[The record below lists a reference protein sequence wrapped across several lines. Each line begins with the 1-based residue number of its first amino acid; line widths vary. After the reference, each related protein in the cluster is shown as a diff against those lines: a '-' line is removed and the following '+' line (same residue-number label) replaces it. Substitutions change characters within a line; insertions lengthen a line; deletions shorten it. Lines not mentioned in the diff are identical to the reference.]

1 VITGSIFARFLFA
14 FGIVLGSLLL
24 AGIAA
29 GVSAGLVA
37 EVSAGVSGEES
48 RPPPGT
54 PPNAATRQEV
64 WQVVVAELEREG
76 LSEQRLPRIED
87 LELPAA
93 LPALAGRR
101 LHVSSACWDEGPRRT
116 QFRLECGEPG
126 QCLPFLVYLHDAYL
140 HNAYLHNHVSD
151 YVRDDQNS
159 NARDGSCRPASEPQR
174 APEPSP
180 KPSAKLVLRAGDR
193 ATAVFL
199 SNRLRMTASVTC
211 LERGRKGEVIRV
223 RSQDGRVFRARI
235 SGPAR
240 LEALPQQ

>member
-1 VITGSIFARFLFA
+1 MITRSIFARFLFA
-14 FGIVLGSLLL
+14 FGIVLSSLLL
-24 AGIAA
+24 AGI
-29 GVSAGLVA
+29 
-37 EVSAGVSGEES
+37 SGANES

-54 PPNAATRQEV
+54 PPTAATRQEV
-64 WQVVVAELEREG
+64 WQAVVAELQREG

-87 LELPAA
+87 LELPGA

-101 LHVSSACWDEGPRRT
+101 LHVTSACWDEGPRRT

-126 QCLPFLVYLHDAYL
+126 QCLPFLVYLHNPYL
-140 HNAYLHNHVSD
+140 HNVYLHNDVHNYVHN
-151 YVRDDQNS
+151 YVREDQNAS
-159 NARDGSCRPASEPQR
+159 ARAASCRPALEPRR

-180 KPSAKLVLRAGDR
+180 KPSPKPVLRAGDR

-199 SNRLRMTASVTC
+199 SNRLRMTASVIC
-211 LERGRKGEVIRV
+211 LERGREGEVIRV